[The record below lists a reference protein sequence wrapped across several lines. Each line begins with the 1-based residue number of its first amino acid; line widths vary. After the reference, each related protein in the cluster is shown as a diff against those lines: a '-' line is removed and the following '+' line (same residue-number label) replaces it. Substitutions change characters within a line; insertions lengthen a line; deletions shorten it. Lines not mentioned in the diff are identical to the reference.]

1 MAALCC
7 HLLSSALEGCQSRQ
21 QDRAVPRD
29 PAHWPTGRPPPPNI
43 WGIHPSHFLFSCL
56 LIVCVLKY
64 CWRSKS
70 RTRSSS
76 YPHWVIL
83 IKQFHS
89 VWVLR
94 PVHCLWLNPSL
105 TSKWEDHSGALL
117 CQNRTKSHLC
127 VASAMLTGFFKQ
139 PKNGLWTGSRQ
150 RRLGSLPQTY
160 C

>member
-1 MAALCC
+1 MPWWQLC
-7 HLLSSALEGCQSRQ
+7 AVTFFPQPR
-21 QDRAVPRD
+21 RAVSLGSRTEQFPVTL
-29 PAHWPTGRPPPPNI
+29 HTGNRTTTSPQYMGYLP
-43 WGIHPSHFLFSCL
+43 GHFQFSCL

-64 CWRSKS
+64 CWHSKS
-70 RTRSSS
+70 RTDSSS

-127 VASAMLTGFFKQ
+127 VASATLTAFFKQ
-139 PKNGLWTGSRQ
+139 PKNGLWTGSQ
-150 RRLGSLPQTY
+150 AKAM
-160 C
+160 